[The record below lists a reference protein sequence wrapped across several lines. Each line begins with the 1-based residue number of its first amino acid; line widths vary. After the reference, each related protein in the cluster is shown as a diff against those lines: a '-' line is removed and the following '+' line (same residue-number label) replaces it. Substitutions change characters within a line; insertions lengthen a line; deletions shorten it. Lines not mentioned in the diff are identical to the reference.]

1 MLDTGQI
8 ALNRE
13 ALMLF
18 RQGLAAASS
27 LDYEQAVAY
36 YDRVLDIQTD
46 CYEVWYER
54 GLALESCGDYIEAI
68 ASYDRALSLKPRPSS
83 ACEIWHERG
92 NAFHYGVGDYTQALA
107 CYDQALKLD
116 PDHEQVWHNRGNLL
130 LYGMSLPEDAIAC
143 YDRTLAINPEYDLGW
158 RNRGNALADL
168 RCYDAAIASYDR
180 ALALK
185 PGDPVCWEARSLAA
199 GKSGLPYQQPTTS
212 PIYTTGYGDQT
223 FVEGDTDSNIVF
235 ASAHGIEAEISRTS
249 LGQPLLIIEDDWGKR
264 EILLER
270 DRYSIGRDPKSDIC
284 LHSQFVSR
292 QHAILVR
299 VNHANETVS
308 YQITDGDSSGKPST
322 NGLMI
327 NGKKCRSTELQS
339 EDAIVFG
346 PKVQAT
352 FRMIP
357 AGLMNFR

>member
-8 ALNRE
+8 ALNKE

-18 RQGLAAASS
+18 RQGLAAAASS
-27 LDYEQAVAY
+27 NYEQAIACY
-36 YDRVLDIQTD
+36 NHVLNLQAD
-46 CYEVWYER
+46 CCEVWYER

-68 ASYDRALSLKPRPSS
+68 ASYDRALSLRPKKSD

-92 NAFHYGVGDYTQALA
+92 NAFHYGIGDYTQALS
-107 CYDQALKLD
+107 CYEQALNLV
-116 PDHEQVWHNRGNLL
+116 PDHEKVWQNRGNLL
-130 LYGMSLPEDAIAC
+130 LYGMSLPEEAIAC
-143 YDRTLAINPEYDLGW
+143 YDRTLAINPDDELCW
-158 RNRGNALADL
+158 RNRGNALAEL

-180 ALALK
+180 ALALR
-185 PGDPVCWEARSLAA
+185 PGDPVCWEARNLAV
-199 GKSGLPYQQPTTS
+199 GRSGLPYQQPTTS
-212 PIYTTGYGDQT
+212 PIFTMGYDDQT

-235 ASAHGIEAEISRTS
+235 ASGEGVNDKVLRTS
-249 LGQPLLIIEDDWGKR
+249 SKQPLLAIEDDWGKR

-292 QHAILVR
+292 HHAFLVR
-299 VNHANETVS
+299 INHANETVS
-308 YQITDGDSSGKPST
+308 YQITDGDLSGNPST

-327 NGKKCRSTELQS
+327 NGKKCRSIELQS
-339 EDAIVFG
+339 EDTIVFG
-346 PKVQAT
+346 PKAQAI

-357 AGLMNFR
+357 AGLTNFR

>member
-8 ALNRE
+8 ALNRD

-27 LDYEQAVAY
+27 LHYEQAVAY
-36 YDRVLDIQTD
+36 YDRVLDIQTN

-54 GLALESCGDYIEAI
+54 GLALEGRGDYIEAI
-68 ASYDRALSLKPRPSS
+68 ASYDRALSLRPRDSS

-92 NAFHYGVGDYTQALA
+92 NAFQYGVGDYTQALS
-107 CYDQALKLD
+107 CYDQALKLA

-143 YDRTLAINPEYDLGW
+143 YEKTLAINPDYELGW
-158 RNRGNALADL
+158 RNRGNALAEL

-185 PGDPVCWEARSLAA
+185 PDDPVCWEARSLAA
-199 GKSGLPYQQPTTS
+199 AKSGLPYHQPTTS
-212 PIYTTGYGDQT
+212 PIYTTSYGEQT
-223 FVEGDTDSNIVF
+223 VIEGDTDSNIVF
-235 ASAHGIEAEISRTS
+235 ASAHGGEGEILRTS
-249 LGQPLLIIEDDWGKR
+249 QRQPLLVIEDDWGKR

-270 DRYSIGRDPKSDIC
+270 DRYLIGRDPKSDIC

-292 QHAILVR
+292 HHAILVR
-299 VNHANETVS
+299 VNPTNEIVS
-308 YQITDGDSSGKPST
+308 YQIIDGDSSGKPST
-322 NGLMI
+322 NGLII
-327 NGKKCRSTELQS
+327 NGKKLRSTELQS

-346 PKVQAT
+346 PKAQAT

-357 AGLMNFR
+357 AGSMNFR

>member
-13 ALMLF
+13 ALTWF

-27 LDYEQAVAY
+27 LHYEQAVACY
-36 YDRVLDIQTD
+36 NHVLELQTD

-68 ASYDRALSLKPRPSS
+68 VSYDRALSLRPKDSS

-107 CYDQALKLD
+107 CYDEALKLM
-116 PDHEQVWHNRGNLL
+116 PDHEQVWHNRGSLL
-130 LYGMSLPEDAIAC
+130 FYGMGLPEEAIAC
-143 YDRTLAINPEYDLGW
+143 YDRTLAINPDDELCW
-158 RNRGNALADL
+158 RNRGNAFAEL

-185 PGDPVCWEARSLAA
+185 PGDSVCWEARNLAV
-199 GKSGLPYQQPTTS
+199 GKSGRPYHQPTTS
-212 PIYTTGYGDQT
+212 PIYAASYDQLT

-235 ASAHGIEAEISRTS
+235 ASENKADHPILRPSV
-249 LGQPLLIIEDDWGKR
+249 GQPLLVIEDDWGRR

-270 DRYSIGRDPKSDIC
+270 DRYSLGRDPNSDIC

-292 QHAILVR
+292 QHAVLVR
-299 VNHANETVS
+299 VNHVDETVA
-308 YQITDGDSSGKPST
+308 YQITDGDLSGKPST

-327 NGKKCRSTELQS
+327 NGKKCRSIQLQS

-346 PKVQAT
+346 PKAKAI

-357 AGLMNFR
+357 VCSKNF

>member
-13 ALMLF
+13 ALMMF
-18 RQGLAAASS
+18 RQGLSAASS
-27 LDYEQAVAY
+27 LHYEQAIAH

-68 ASYDRALSLKPRPSS
+68 ASYDRALSLRPKDAS

-92 NAFHYGVGDYTQALA
+92 NAFHYGIGDYTQALA
-107 CYDQALKLD
+107 CYDQALKLA
-116 PDHEQVWHNRGNLL
+116 PDHEQVWHNRGSLL
-130 LYGMSLPEDAIAC
+130 FYGMSLPEDAIAC
-143 YDRTLAINPEYDLGW
+143 YDRTLAINPDYELCW
-158 RNRGNALADL
+158 RNRGNALAEL

-185 PGDPVCWEARSLAA
+185 PGDPVCWEARNLAV
-199 GKSGLPYQQPTTS
+199 GKSGRPYHQPTTS
-212 PIYTTGYGDQT
+212 PIYATDYDEQT

-235 ASAHGIEAEISRTS
+235 ASAYGANGQIVRAPQ
-249 LGQPLLIIEDDWGKR
+249 GQPLLVIEDDWGRR

-292 QHAILVR
+292 HHAVLLR
-299 VNHANETVS
+299 VNHANEMVA
-308 YQITDGDSSGKPST
+308 YQITDGDLSGKPST

-327 NGKKCRSTELQS
+327 NGKKSRSLELQS

-346 PKVQAT
+346 PKARAI

-357 AGLMNFR
+357 VSSKNFQ

>member
-27 LDYEQAVAY
+27 LDYEQAVAC
-36 YDRVLDIQTD
+36 YDRVLGIQTD

-68 ASYDRALSLKPRPSS
+68 ASYDRALSLKPNSSS

-92 NAFHYGVGDYTQALA
+92 NAFHYGIGDYTQALS
-107 CYDQALKLD
+107 CYDQALKLS

-130 LYGMSLPEDAIAC
+130 FYGMSLPEEAIAC
-143 YDRTLAINPEYDLGW
+143 YDHTLAINPDYELCW
-158 RNRGNALADL
+158 RNRGNALVEL

-185 PGDPVCWEARSLAA
+185 PGDSVCWEARNLAA

-212 PIYTTGYGDQT
+212 PVYTTGYADQT

-235 ASAHGIEAEISRTS
+235 ASASGVEHEI
-249 LGQPLLIIEDDWGKR
+249 LPIPQGQPLLVIEDDWGKR

-292 QHAILVR
+292 HHAVLER
-299 VNHANETVS
+299 VTHANETAT
-308 YQITDGDSSGKPST
+308 YQIMDGDLSGKLST

-327 NGKKCRSTELQS
+327 NGKKCRSTELKS

-346 PKVQAT
+346 PKAQAT
-352 FRMIP
+352 FRMMP
-357 AGLMNFR
+357 AGLKNFC